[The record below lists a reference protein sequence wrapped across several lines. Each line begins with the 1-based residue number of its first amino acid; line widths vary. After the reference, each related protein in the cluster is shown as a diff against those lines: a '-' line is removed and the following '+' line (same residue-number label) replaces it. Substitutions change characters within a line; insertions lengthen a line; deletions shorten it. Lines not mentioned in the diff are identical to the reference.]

1 VRLVNCNFWGPHRRC
16 VYSEGQGFL
25 SLESC
30 YFTGDREGSLDE
42 AVVQV
47 NGGKVQIRGCTF
59 ATGRPSIHLL
69 PGTRH
74 AIVTE
79 NNGTNGVRVVND
91 IADQAILANNEPA
104 P

>member
-1 VRLVNCNFWGPHRRC
+1 
-16 VYSEGQGFL
+16 
-25 SLESC
+25 LESC
-30 YFTGDREGSLDE
+30 YFTGDREGALEE

-59 ATGRPSIHLL
+59 ATGRPSIRLL
-69 PGTRH
+69 PNTQH

-79 NNGTNGVRVVND
+79 NNGQNGARIVNEIGD
-91 IADQAILANNEPA
+91 KAILANNEPA